1 MAALDLVGVHSRKKW
16 RRGRLEVAPAP
27 DLLKRDFSASRPD
40 ERWVADITEFM
51 TGEGK
56 LFLAGVKDLYGR
68 GLVGWSMGTRQTSE
82 LVIEAV
88 SMAVARRDPLIPPL
102 HHSDKGC
109 QYTSLDFTNRLH
121 ELGLVPSYGSTGDCY
136 DNAAMETFW
145 ATLKRELSWIHGPLI
160 YMNRARLRSALFD
173 YIEIFYNRER
183 ALPEI
188 ASLTSACSS
197 SPRSCVDIQAAIL
210 CDFAQVREGVL
221 FVSSGCITRFGI
233 PPEPMRPAPMPLYI
247 ATVIEVGPDPD
258 EFQQVHEV
266 NVRVSHSGS
275 GTELG
280 RATLGFQTRRPPQLN
295 AGESLMLPLAFPLSP
310 VPIQQPGA
318 HDIHVSVDG
327 GDPRMLTAYA
337 VDAPSPPAG

>member
-1 MAALDLVGVHSRKKW
+1 VARVSRSGYYAWASRAPSSHCVDDAYLADTIREIYRRSRCTYGAPRVHGQLSRAGTRVGRKRVARLMAELDLVGVHSRKKW
-16 RRGRLEVAPAP
+16 RRGRLDVAPAP
-27 DLLKRDFSASRPD
+27 DLLKRDFSATRPN

-88 SMAVARRDPLIPPL
+88 SMAVARRDPVIPPL

-121 ELGLVPSYGSTGDCY
+121 DLGLVPSYGSTGDCY

-160 YMNRARLRSALFD
+160 YMNRTRLRSALFD

-183 ALPEI
+183 A
-188 ASLTSACSS
+188 
-197 SPRSCVDIQAAIL
+197 QA
-210 CDFAQVREGVL
+210 G
-221 FVSSGCITRFGI
+221 
-233 PPEPMRPAPMPLYI
+233 
-247 ATVIEVGPDPD
+247 
-258 EFQQVHEV
+258 
-266 NVRVSHSGS
+266 
-275 GTELG
+275 LG
-280 RATLGFQTRRPPQLN
+280 H
-295 AGESLMLPLAFPLSP
+295 LSP
-310 VPIQQPGA
+310 LDYEAALVVA
-318 HDIHVSVDG
+318 
-327 GDPRMLTAYA
+327 
-337 VDAPSPPAG
+337 